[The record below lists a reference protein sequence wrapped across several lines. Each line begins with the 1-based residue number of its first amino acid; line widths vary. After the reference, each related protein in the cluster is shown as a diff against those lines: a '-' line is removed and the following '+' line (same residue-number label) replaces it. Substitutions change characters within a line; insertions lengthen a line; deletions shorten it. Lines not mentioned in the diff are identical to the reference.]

1 MNENKTQLVLAF
13 VVTGAVLI
21 GLGFFLTKKSR
32 NLPANPVRLAS
43 VQLQSGQAFTVRSG
57 YAQREKIS
65 GKQQLFN
72 LDSVE
77 SAEASEALL
86 NFESAY
92 RVTLLENTLVTLE
105 QIRSEQ
111 SEHIVLILKRG
122 EIRIE
127 NFGREGTLFIA
138 KNGERV
144 PAPEYNGSKLASAPV
159 LTEEVTET
167 TLPTETLQGL
177 SADEIAATMAQ
188 NKGTLFKCY
197 TQSLQKNSSYKGDVS
212 ISFTIEN
219 NGRVSAADISSSQ
232 IDDADFKACLID
244 IVKRIEFKPFTG
256 TPISTM
262 SPIRFE

>member
-92 RVTLLENTLVTLE
+92 RVTLLETLW
-105 QIRSEQ
+105 
-111 SEHIVLILKRG
+111 
-122 EIRIE
+122 
-127 NFGREGTLFIA
+127 
-138 KNGERV
+138 
-144 PAPEYNGSKLASAPV
+144 
-159 LTEEVTET
+159 
-167 TLPTETLQGL
+167 
-177 SADEIAATMAQ
+177 
-188 NKGTLFKCY
+188 
-197 TQSLQKNSSYKGDVS
+197 
-212 ISFTIEN
+212 
-219 NGRVSAADISSSQ
+219 
-232 IDDADFKACLID
+232 
-244 IVKRIEFKPFTG
+244 
-256 TPISTM
+256 
-262 SPIRFE
+262 